1 MLYKLK
7 SIWREREER
16 KIFEKNVFME
26 FQEKLN
32 VFQSIKNCISI
43 LKYDKLFY

>member
-1 MLYKLK
+1 
-7 SIWREREER
+7 
-16 KIFEKNVFME
+16 ME

-43 LKYDKLFY
+43 LKYDKFFYQREI